1 MKKFD
6 RGVSYYTRS
15 TVDISFPE
23 DDVCCYR
30 CPLMGIEMAS
40 SREYC
45 RRTGE
50 YLPAPRDIVGLNCPL
65 RFENQG
71 ELSKCSEI

>member
-1 MKKFD
+1 MKQFSK
-6 RGVSYYTRS
+6 GVRYYTKAN
-15 TVDISFPE
+15 VEIAFPE
-23 DDVCCYR
+23 DDVCCLR

-50 YLPAPRDIVGLNCPL
+50 YLPAPRDIIGFNCPL
-65 RFENQG
+65 VFNKEEENV
-71 ELSKCSEI
+71 